1 VVQTSPSHIGSNHNH
16 NVKFAWQCCKGTC
29 VPSYY
34 FEDLLS
40 SALPGRLNIARQAAR
55 YDLAL
60 HRIFLG
66 GHLVDGALPATQKK
80 TLPGDLHVMIL
91 LNKYQI
97 AIFNFSARK

>member
-1 VVQTSPSHIGSNHNH
+1 MVQTSPSHIGSNHNH

-40 SALPGRLNIARQAAR
+40 SALPGRLDIARQAAR

-66 GHLVDGALPATQKK
+66 GHLVDSALPATQKK

-91 LNKYQI
+91 RDKY
-97 AIFNFSARK
+97 